1 MFKTGIRNIYRD
13 NVICELIANICSV
26 RSVVRHICRVT
37 CNQILHINCCVKLSS
52 LQNATTSNILRH
64 TMHGFL
70 SNKCRVIH
78 TSTATRLVKDSV
90 KKLRVRLACI
100 LLIHVVIC
108 NNLAKLSWYTL

>member
-1 MFKTGIRNIYRD
+1 MNGCNAMLKWEKSRKSRKPTKVAYGSHLKDHPNGTCNY
-13 NVICELIANICSV
+13 ICELIANICSV

-78 TSTATRLVKDSV
+78 TSTVTRLNS
-90 KKLRVRLACI
+90 I
-100 LLIHVVIC
+100 
-108 NNLAKLSWYTL
+108 